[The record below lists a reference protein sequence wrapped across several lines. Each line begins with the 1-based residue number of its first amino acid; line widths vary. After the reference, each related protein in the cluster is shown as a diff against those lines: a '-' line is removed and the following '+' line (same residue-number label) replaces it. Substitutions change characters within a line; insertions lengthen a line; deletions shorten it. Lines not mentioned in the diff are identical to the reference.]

1 MTNVVTTLWRS
12 VYARGFFF
20 HLLYQKNENC
30 TLRQKLLKHT
40 WYAYN

>member
-1 MTNVVTTLWRS
+1 MSKHYGDQS
-12 VYARGFFF
+12 VLEGFFF

-40 WYAYN
+40 WYACN